1 MIYLVFFVLPFSV
14 DVYYLM
20 MVTIPQGDLMAVQIL
35 FSLVAFICQFIFF
48 MSEII
53 QMMSAG
59 KSLLQYFTDPW
70 NINDFLCLPLYL
82 SALIITWKYEEE
94 IDDSEN

>member
-1 MIYLVFFVLPFSV
+1 MIYLIFFVLPFVV

-35 FSLVAFICQFIFF
+35 FSLIAIICQFLFF
-48 MSEII
+48 LSEII
-53 QMMSAG
+53 QIFAAG
-59 KSLLQYFTDPW
+59 KTLWQYFTDFW

-82 SALIITWKYEEE
+82 AALITTWKYEE
-94 IDDSEN
+94 D